1 MMDKMK
7 GLMEMKRKMDE
18 IKKELESM
26 NLESEDS
33 MVRVGISGT
42 QEITRVVIKDDLA
55 SADKA
60 KLEASLAETIN
71 RAIKQSQKNAAEKMG
86 KLSGLALTD
95 TENHA

>member
-7 GLMEMKRKMDE
+7 GLIEMKRKMDE

-60 KLEASLAETIN
+60 KLEKYKKTGRSAPV
-71 RAIKQSQKNAAEKMG
+71 RG
-86 KLSGLALTD
+86 
-95 TENHA
+95 